1 MCRQTV
7 KCNAFVLLDIHSRD
21 VHNDVQGQ
29 AKLYVNMPSKTQY
42 LISYLRALVIS
53 VKSVN
58 VYQIFVVENVHNRT
72 IDLYCQIGRGAVSI
86 ETLVFFVIGSSYS
99 EACGFDFD
107 LSTEQFSSIFS
118 SRKIMSSQYCAI

>member
-7 KCNAFVLLDIHSRD
+7 KCNAFDLLDIHSRD
-21 VHNDVQGQ
+21 VHNDVHGQ

-58 VYQIFVVENVHNRT
+58 GYQIFVVENVHNRT
-72 IDLYCQIGRGAVSI
+72 IDLYCQGSELVAVP
-86 ETLVFFVIGSSYS
+86 F
-99 EACGFDFD
+99 
-107 LSTEQFSSIFS
+107 Q
-118 SRKIMSSQYCAI
+118 